1 MLHLLA
7 HLNVLYQTSQDAIPQ
22 FFHNCTVLPTNIQEC
37 RHMYKLLANTK
48 VFKFVVKV
56 LCYLM

>member
-22 FFHNCTVLPTNIQEC
+22 FFHNCTVLPGQYTGMQT
-37 RHMYKLLANTK
+37 HVQTLS
-48 VFKFVVKV
+48 
-56 LCYLM
+56 